1 MLIKEYRI
9 PLPMS
14 VEEYRIAQLYM
25 IQRKSREES
34 HGEGSGVEI
43 ITNEP
48 YEDGP
53 GGKGQ
58 YTYKIYHVG
67 SHLPGWFRAI
77 LPKSAL
83 RVEEE
88 AWNAYPYTKT
98 RYRCPF
104 VEKLY
109 LEIETRYLNDA
120 GEEDN
125 VFNLSPS
132 ELKNRVI
139 DYLDIVKDPISSGD
153 YKKEEDPKIYKSQ
166 KTGRGPLTDNWR
178 AEYAREAKLPG
189 NNKCIMTAYKLCRV
203 EFKYWGMQNK
213 IERFI
218 HDIGLRKTMLRAH
231 RQAWCWQD
239 EYYGLKLSDIRRLEL
254 ETQLALAEKMKITS
268 EEEAEEENETEVK
281 ETPKIPISTSFD
293 QAAAIKRQAS
303 DPDYQGKITPES
315 RKPSSGTIHKRS
327 LSGSTKHKGGSF
339 HDISTSRMFESL
351 EQLQESSSEDEEF
364 FDAKGH
370 LTPCDESEFWS
381 DEGSDSAP
389 NSDEEEK
396 QDTRSELVTS
406 GDEYADAR
414 SNMSEDQIDTSLVKK
429 MEHFRQQHFNVEQN
443 KEISPPSSAGCKT
456 NILFLVLH
464 GGNLLDMH
472 IDHVQASK
480 RSDFSTIKSTFEQ
493 VMRTHYP
500 GAVGHIAFRLVSCPQ
515 ICTDTVN
522 LLASLSPYG
531 YDSQTPKS
539 QDASFWTQDFVPLG
553 AIAMFASSNPEYH
566 ESVNKMVAKANLVYQ
581 DFLSSG
587 EGKGFNGQVCLLAD
601 STGSLMAYD
610 ALTMPG
616 LHYGRGLS
624 TYDSNNSLNESNPR
638 CSIVRTSD
646 SSHQLS
652 LSDPDLSKCCEIK
665 DCVCNT
671 VMSDKQLS
679 KSDTLSTDY
688 KLRRQNSAQRQS
700 GTHLHVNE
708 HPEHV
713 RRTSTGSNFDG
724 TYLKLDFE
732 VSEFFMLG
740 APLGLVLAYR
750 RMTMGDDAPPQSPM
764 CNQVYNLF
772 HSSDPAAVRLEPLIH
787 DSFKLIPPVKISR
800 YNKFPLGNGEPIHVV
815 ETVQSNLNLF
825 TNRRCSSGPPLQ
837 RQGSITSNISQMSG
851 LGESTVSFIT
861 NVTSRWW
868 GNKRVDYV
876 LYCPEVL
883 HTFPISALP
892 HLFHASFWESSD
904 VTSFIL
910 RQVLRYDASLCEHI
924 DDELDLQS
932 SLIGKSA
939 REKWLKRRTTI
950 KVKNL
955 HPNHRGND
963 VMVLEDKPQVITARF
978 MYGSFDVTSLSGEKV
993 DVHVMDQLNGE
1004 WQYMGTDVTDKNGKL
1019 QFTIPASKSLP
1030 QGMHPV
1036 KVVVRGDHSSAD
1048 FYLCVL
1054 PPKTETVVFS
1064 IDGSFTASMSISG
1077 KDPKVRPGAVDVV
1090 RHWQEHG
1097 YLILYVTARPDMQH
1111 KKVVSWLAMHNFPH
1125 GMVAFMDGLSK
1136 EPLKQKLAYLKS
1148 LQSEAQLLFKA
1159 GYGSNKDIYV
1169 YKELGL
1175 TPQQIYIVG
1184 KSSRKHMSHAQVL
1197 SEGYAAHLSDLR
1209 APGTT
1214 RQAVGNAR
1222 LFIQKGVF
1230 TKTFKS
1236 EGKKAL
1242 KRVSS
1247 NPTPAGDFVNK
1258 HDGHLHTTIS
1268 VAPEGHTIIQQGG
1281 ATSNRTRGTSPKT
1294 KITLKDVPR

>member
-9 PLPMS
+9 SLPMS

-43 ITNEP
+43 IENKP

-104 VEKLY
+104 VDKLY

-120 GEEDN
+120 GEQDN
-125 VFNLSPS
+125 VFNLTSS

-139 DYLDIVKDPISSGD
+139 DYLDIVKDPISSSD
-153 YKKEEDPKIYKSQ
+153 YKKEEDPKLFRSE
-166 KTGRGPLTDNWR
+166 KTGRGPLTDNWL
-178 AEYAREAKLPG
+178 AEYARDAKVPAKK
-189 NNKCIMTAYKLCRV
+189 KCVMTAYKLCRV

-239 EYYGLKLSDIRRLEL
+239 EYYGLQLSDIRRLER
-254 ETQLALAEKMKITS
+254 ETQLALAEKMKMVS
-268 EEEAEEENETEVK
+268 QNEEEEDDNGEEAQR
-281 ETPKIPISTSFD
+281 TPKIPISTSFD
-293 QAAAIKRQAS
+293 QAAAIKKQTPERELS
-303 DPDYQGKITPES
+303 GKITPEG
-315 RKPSSGTIHKRS
+315 RKMSSGALHKRS
-327 LSGSTKHKGGSF
+327 LSGSTKRQIGSI
-339 HDISTSRMFESL
+339 HDISASRMFESL
-351 EQLQESSSEDEEF
+351 EQLQESSSEEEEF
-364 FDAKGH
+364 FDAK
-370 LTPCDESEFWS
+370 
-381 DEGSDSAP
+381 
-389 NSDEEEK
+389 DEEERA
-396 QDTRSELVTS
+396 DSRTEGITS

-414 SNMSEDQIDTSLVKK
+414 SVTSEDHIDTSLGRK
-429 MEHFRQQHFNVEQN
+429 VEQIRQHLN
-443 KEISPPSSAGCKT
+443 SEQSKDSSPPPSAGCKT

-480 RSDFSTIKSTFEQ
+480 RSDFNTVKSMFEQ
-493 VMRTHYP
+493 VMKTHYP
-500 GAVGHIAFRLVSCPQ
+500 GALNHIAFRLVSCPQ
-515 ICTDTVN
+515 ICTETVN
-522 LLASLSPYG
+522 LISSLSPYG
-531 YDSQTPKS
+531 LDAQTPKS
-539 QDASFWTQDFVPLG
+539 QDASLWTQDFVPLG
-553 AIAMFASSNPEYH
+553 AIALFASSNPEYQ

-581 DFLSSG
+581 DFLTSG
-587 EGKGFNGQVCLLAD
+587 EGKGFTGQVCLLAD
-601 STGSLMAYD
+601 STASIMVYD
-610 ALTMPG
+610 ALTLSS
-616 LHYGRGLS
+616 LHCGRGMS
-624 TYDSNNSLNESNPR
+624 TYDSNNSLNNEGNPR
-638 CSIVRTSD
+638 SWAAKTSE
-646 SSHQLS
+646 SSQAMS
-652 LSDPDLSKCCEIK
+652 LSDPDLSKCCNIR
-665 DCVCNT
+665 DCACNT
-671 VMSDKQLS
+671 AKEQIS
-679 KSDTLSTDY
+679 KSDIIASTTDNR
-688 KLRRQNSAQRQS
+688 LRRQNSGQRQS
-700 GTHLHVNE
+700 ATYLNVSE
-708 HPEHV
+708 PPEHI
-713 RRTSTGSNFDG
+713 RRTSTGSNYDG
-724 TYLKLDFE
+724 PCLKLDFE
-732 VSEFFMLG
+732 VSEIFMLG

-750 RMTMGDDAPPQSPM
+750 RLTSGDDSPPQSPM

-787 DSFKLIPPVKISR
+787 ESFKHIPPVKISR
-800 YNKFPLGNGEPIHVV
+800 YNKFPLGDGEPIHVV
-815 ETVQSNLNLF
+815 ETVQSNLSLF
-825 TNRRCSSGPPLQ
+825 TNRRYSSSPFLQ

-861 NVTSRWW
+861 GVTSRWW

-883 HTFPISALP
+883 HSFPVSALP

-910 RQVLRYDASLCEHI
+910 RQVLRNDVSMFESSG
-924 DDELDLQS
+924 DVDLQS
-932 SLIGKSA
+932 SLSGKAS

-955 HPNHRGND
+955 QPNHRGND
-963 VMVLEDKPQVITARF
+963 VMVLEDRPQVITARF
-978 MYGSFDVTSLSGEKV
+978 MYGSYDVTSLSGEKV
-993 DVHVMDQLNGE
+993 DVHVMDQQTGE
-1004 WQYMGTDVTDKNGKL
+1004 WQYMGTEVSDKNGKL
-1019 QFTIPASKSLP
+1019 QFTIPHEKSLP

-1097 YLILYVTARPDMQH
+1097 YLIVYVTARPDMQH
-1111 KKVVSWLAMHNFPH
+1111 KRVVSWLAKHNFPH

-1136 EPLKQKLAYLKS
+1136 EPLKQKLAYLKT
-1148 LQSEAQLLFKA
+1148 LQSDAKILYKA
-1159 GYGSNKDIYV
+1159 GYGSSKDIYV

-1175 TPQQIYIVG
+1175 SPQQIYIVG
-1184 KSSRKHMSHAQVL
+1184 KSSKKQMSQAQVL

-1209 APGTT
+1209 VPGTT

-1222 LFIQKGVF
+1222 LFIQKGSF
-1230 TKTFKS
+1230 TKTFQS

-1242 KRVSS
+1242 KRVPS

-1258 HDGHLHTTIS
+1258 HDGLLHTTIS
-1268 VAPEGHTIIQQGG
+1268 VGPEGNTVIQQGG
-1281 ATSNRTRGTSPKT
+1281 ASTVRTRGTSPKP
-1294 KITLKDVPR
+1294 KLVLRDVPR

>member
-1 MLIKEYRI
+1 M
-9 PLPMS
+9 
-14 VEEYRIAQLYM
+14 
-25 IQRKSREES
+25 
-34 HGEGSGVEI
+34 
-43 ITNEP
+43 
-48 YEDGP
+48 
-53 GGKGQ
+53 
-58 YTYKIYHVG
+58 
-67 SHLPGWFRAI
+67 
-77 LPKSAL
+77 
-83 RVEEE
+83 
-88 AWNAYPYTKT
+88 
-98 RYRCPF
+98 
-104 VEKLY
+104 
-109 LEIETRYLNDA
+109 
-120 GEEDN
+120 
-125 VFNLSPS
+125 
-132 ELKNRVI
+132 
-139 DYLDIVKDPISSGD
+139 
-153 YKKEEDPKIYKSQ
+153 
-166 KTGRGPLTDNWR
+166 
-178 AEYAREAKLPG
+178 
-189 NNKCIMTAYKLCRV
+189 
-203 EFKYWGMQNK
+203 
-213 IERFI
+213 
-218 HDIGLRKTMLRAH
+218 
-231 RQAWCWQD
+231 
-239 EYYGLKLSDIRRLEL
+239 
-254 ETQLALAEKMKITS
+254 
-268 EEEAEEENETEVK
+268 
-281 ETPKIPISTSFD
+281 
-293 QAAAIKRQAS
+293 
-303 DPDYQGKITPES
+303 
-315 RKPSSGTIHKRS
+315 
-327 LSGSTKHKGGSF
+327 
-339 HDISTSRMFESL
+339 
-351 EQLQESSSEDEEF
+351 
-364 FDAKGH
+364 
-370 LTPCDESEFWS
+370 
-381 DEGSDSAP
+381 
-389 NSDEEEK
+389 
-396 QDTRSELVTS
+396 VTS

-414 SNMSEDQIDTSLVKK
+414 SNTSEDKIDTSLVKK

-443 KEISPPSSAGCKT
+443 KEISPPPSAGCNT
-456 NILFLVLH
+456 NVLLMVLH

-515 ICTDTVN
+515 ICTETVN

-539 QDASFWTQDFVPLG
+539 QEASFWTQDFVPLG
-553 AIAMFASSNPEYH
+553 AIALFASSNPDYH
-566 ESVNKMVAKANLVYQ
+566 ESVNKMVTKANLVYQ

-610 ALTMPG
+610 ALTMSG
-616 LHYGRGLS
+616 LHFGRGMS
-624 TYDSNNSLNESNPR
+624 TYNSNNSLNE
-638 CSIVRTSD
+638 
-646 SSHQLS
+646 
-652 LSDPDLSKCCEIK
+652 SDPDLSKCCDLK
-665 DCVCNT
+665 DRVCNT
-671 VMSDKQLS
+671 VMSDKQLN
-679 KSDTLSTDY
+679 KSDTPSTDY
-688 KLRRQNSAQRQS
+688 KLRQQNSTQRQS
-700 GTHLHVNE
+700 GTNLHVNE
-708 HPEHV
+708 PPEHV

-732 VSEFFMLG
+732 VSEFFMFG

-750 RMTMGDDAPPQSPM
+750 RMTMREDAQSQGPM

-772 HSSDPAAVRLEPLIH
+772 HSSDPSAVRLEPLIH

-800 YNKFPLGNGEPIHVV
+800 YNKFPLGNGEPINVV

-825 TNRRCSSGPPLQ
+825 TNRHCSSGPPLQ
-837 RQGSITSNISQMSG
+837 RQGSITNNISQMSG
-851 LGESTVSFIT
+851 LGESTVSVIT
-861 NVTSRWW
+861 NVTSWWW

-876 LYCPEVL
+876 LYCPEDC

-892 HLFHASFWESSD
+892 HFFHASFWESSD

-910 RQVLRYDASLCEHI
+910 RQVLRYDSSLCENKG
-924 DDELDLQS
+924 DYLDPQS
-932 SLIGKSA
+932 SLIGNSA
-939 REKWLKRRTTI
+939 CEKWLKRTTAI

-978 MYGSFDVTSLSGEKV
+978 EFMYGPLDVTSLSGEKV

-1004 WQYMGTDVTDKNGKL
+1004 WQYMGTDVTDNNGKL

-1054 PPKTETVVFS
+1054 PPKTETIVFS
-1064 IDGSFTASMSISG
+1064 IDGSFTASRSISG
-1077 KDPKVRPGAVDVV
+1077 KNPRLRPGAVDVV

-1111 KKVVSWLAMHNFPH
+1111 KNVVSWLAMHNFPH
-1125 GMVAFMDGLSK
+1125 GMVAFNDGLSK
-1136 EPLKQKLAYLKS
+1136 EPMEQKLAYLKS

-1184 KSSRKHMSHAQVL
+1184 KSSKKHMAHAQGL

-1214 RQAVGNAR
+1214 RQAMGNAR

-1236 EGKKAL
+1236 EGKKSV
-1242 KRVSS
+1242 KRISS

-1281 ATSNRTRGTSPKT
+1281 ATSTRARERLQRQT
-1294 KITLKDVPR
+1294 

>member
-9 PLPMS
+9 SLPMS
-14 VEEYRIAQLYM
+14 VDEYRIAQLYM

-43 ITNEP
+43 IENEP
-48 YEDGP
+48 YENGP

-98 RYRCPF
+98 RYKCPF

-120 GEEDN
+120 GETDN
-125 VFNLSPS
+125 VFNLTSS
-132 ELKNRVI
+132 ELKNRVV

-153 YKKEEDPKIYKSQ
+153 YKKEEDPKLFISE
-166 KTGRGPLTDNWR
+166 KTKRGPLTDNWL
-178 AEYAREAKLPG
+178 AEYARDSKIPG
-189 NNKCIMTAYKLCRV
+189 KKKCVMTAYKLCRV

-239 EYYGLKLSDIRRLEL
+239 EYYGLQLSDIRRLER
-254 ETQLALAEKMKITS
+254 ETQLALAEKMKMVST
-268 EEEAEEENETEVK
+268 EDEGEDNAEEAPK
-281 ETPKIPISTSFD
+281 TPKIPISTSFE
-293 QAAAIKRQAS
+293 QAAAIKRQ
-303 DPDYQGKITPES
+303 TPEQNLGRVTPEG
-315 RKPSSGTIHKRS
+315 RKMSSGAIHKRS
-327 LSGSTKHKGGSF
+327 LSGSTKHKVGSF
-339 HDISTSRMFESL
+339 HDVSTSRMFESL
-351 EQLQESSSEDEEF
+351 EQLQESSSDEEEF

-370 LTPCDESEFWS
+370 LTPKDEGNFWS
-381 DEGSDSAP
+381 DEGSERPSS
-389 NSDEEEK
+389 SDEEERR
-396 QDTRSELVTS
+396 DSRSEQVTS

-414 SNMSEDQIDTSLVKK
+414 SITSEDNIDTSLGKK
-429 MEHFRQQHFNVEQN
+429 VEHFRQHFNAEQS
-443 KEISPPSSAGCKT
+443 KDVSPPPSAGCKT

-480 RSDFSTIKSTFEQ
+480 RSDFSTVKSTFEQ

-531 YDSQTPKS
+531 LDAQTPKS
-539 QDASFWTQDFVPLG
+539 QDASLWTQDFVPLG
-553 AIAMFASSNPEYH
+553 AIALFASSNPDYH

-581 DFLSSG
+581 DFLISG

-601 STGSLMAYD
+601 STASIMAYD
-610 ALTMPG
+610 ALTQAS
-616 LHYGRGLS
+616 LHCGRGLS
-624 TYDSNNSLNESNPR
+624 TYDSNNSLNTETTVRSSVVKPAEPR
-638 CSIVRTSD
+638 
-646 SSHQLS
+646 HLLS
-652 LSDPDLSKCCEIK
+652 LSDPDLSQNCEIK
-665 DCVCNT
+665 DCACNT
-671 VMSDKQLS
+671 SMADKQFS
-679 KSDTLSTDY
+679 KSDIVSTDY

-700 GTHLHVNE
+700 GTYLNVSDP
-708 HPEHV
+708 PEHI
-713 RRTSTGSNFDG
+713 RRTSTGSNYDG
-724 TYLKLDFE
+724 TYFKLDFE

-740 APLGLVLAYR
+740 APLGLLLAYR
-750 RMTMGDDAPPQSPM
+750 RITCGEDSPPQGPM

-772 HSSDPAAVRLEPLIH
+772 HSSDPAAMRLEPLIH
-787 DSFKLIPPVKISR
+787 DSFKHIPPVKISR
-800 YNKFPLGNGEPIHVV
+800 YSKFPLGDGEPIHVV
-815 ETVQSNLNLF
+815 ETVQSNLSLF
-825 TNRRCSSGPPLQ
+825 TNRRYSSGPFLQ

-883 HTFPISALP
+883 HSFPVSALP

-910 RQVLRYDASLCEHI
+910 RQVLRYDVSLLEASY
-924 DDELDLQS
+924 DNLDLQS
-932 SLIGKSA
+932 SLTGKAS

-955 HPNHRGND
+955 QPNHRGND
-963 VMVLEDKPQVITARF
+963 IMVLEDRPQVISARF

-1004 WQYMGTDVTDKNGKL
+1004 WQYMGTEVTDKNGKL

-1054 PPKTETVVFS
+1054 PPKTETVIFS

-1097 YLILYVTARPDMQH
+1097 YLIVYVTARPDMQH
-1111 KKVVSWLAMHNFPH
+1111 KKVVSWLAKHNFPH

-1136 EPLKQKLAYLKS
+1136 EPLKQKLAYLKT
-1148 LQSEAQLLFKA
+1148 LQTEAQILFKA
-1159 GYGSNKDIYV
+1159 GYGSSKDIYV

-1175 TPQQIYIVG
+1175 SPQQTYIVG
-1184 KSSRKHMSHAQVL
+1184 KSSKKQMSQAQVL

-1209 APGTT
+1209 IPGST

-1222 LFIQKGVF
+1222 LFIQKGSF
-1230 TKTFKS
+1230 TKTFQS

-1242 KRVSS
+1242 KRVPS

-1258 HDGHLHTTIS
+1258 HDALLHTTIS
-1268 VAPEGHTIIQQGG
+1268 VGPEGHTIIQQGG
-1281 ATSNRTRGTSPKT
+1281 ASTVRTRGTSPKP
-1294 KITLKDVPR
+1294 KIILKDVPR

>member
-9 PLPMS
+9 SLPMS

-43 ITNEP
+43 IENKP

-104 VEKLY
+104 VDKLY

-120 GEEDN
+120 GEQDN
-125 VFNLSPS
+125 VFNLTSS

-139 DYLDIVKDPISSGD
+139 DYLDIVKDPISSSD
-153 YKKEEDPKIYKSQ
+153 YKKEEDPKLFRSE
-166 KTGRGPLTDNWR
+166 KTGRGPLTDNWL
-178 AEYAREAKLPG
+178 AEYARDAKVPAKK
-189 NNKCIMTAYKLCRV
+189 KCVMTAYKLCRV

-239 EYYGLKLSDIRRLEL
+239 EYYGLQLSDIRRLER
-254 ETQLALAEKMKITS
+254 ETQLALAEKMKMVS
-268 EEEAEEENETEVK
+268 QNEEEEDDNGEEAQR
-281 ETPKIPISTSFD
+281 TPKIPISTSFD
-293 QAAAIKRQAS
+293 QAAAIKKQTPERELS
-303 DPDYQGKITPES
+303 GKITPEG
-315 RKPSSGTIHKRS
+315 RKMSSGALHKRS
-327 LSGSTKHKGGSF
+327 LSGSTKRQIGSI
-339 HDISTSRMFESL
+339 HDISASRMFESL
-351 EQLQESSSEDEEF
+351 EQLQESSSEEEEF
-364 FDAKGH
+364 FDAKGI
-370 LTPCDESEFWS
+370 
-381 DEGSDSAP
+381 A
-389 NSDEEEK
+389 DEEERA
-396 QDTRSELVTS
+396 DSRTEGITS

-414 SNMSEDQIDTSLVKK
+414 SVTSEDHIDTSLGRK
-429 MEHFRQQHFNVEQN
+429 VEQIRQHLN
-443 KEISPPSSAGCKT
+443 SEQSKDSSPPPSAGCKT

-480 RSDFSTIKSTFEQ
+480 RSDFNTVKSMFEQ
-493 VMRTHYP
+493 VMKTHYP
-500 GAVGHIAFRLVSCPQ
+500 GALNHIAFRLVSCPQ
-515 ICTDTVN
+515 ICTETVN
-522 LLASLSPYG
+522 LISSLSPYG
-531 YDSQTPKS
+531 LDAQTPKS
-539 QDASFWTQDFVPLG
+539 QDASLWTQDFVPLG
-553 AIAMFASSNPEYH
+553 AIALFASSNPEYQ

-581 DFLSSG
+581 DFLTSG
-587 EGKGFNGQVCLLAD
+587 EGKGFTGQVCLLAD
-601 STGSLMAYD
+601 STASIMVYD
-610 ALTMPG
+610 ALTLSS
-616 LHYGRGLS
+616 LHCGRGMS
-624 TYDSNNSLNESNPR
+624 TYDSNNSLNNEGNPR
-638 CSIVRTSD
+638 SWAAKTSE
-646 SSHQLS
+646 SSQAMS
-652 LSDPDLSKCCEIK
+652 LSDPDLSKCCNIR
-665 DCVCNT
+665 DCACNT
-671 VMSDKQLS
+671 AKEQIS
-679 KSDTLSTDY
+679 KSDIIASTTDNR
-688 KLRRQNSAQRQS
+688 LRRQNSGQRQS
-700 GTHLHVNE
+700 ATYLNVSE
-708 HPEHV
+708 PPEHI
-713 RRTSTGSNFDG
+713 RRTSTGSNYDG
-724 TYLKLDFE
+724 PCLKLDFE
-732 VSEFFMLG
+732 VSEIFMLG

-750 RMTMGDDAPPQSPM
+750 RLTSGDDSPPQSPM

-787 DSFKLIPPVKISR
+787 ESFKHIPPVKISR
-800 YNKFPLGNGEPIHVV
+800 YNKFPLGDGEPIHVV
-815 ETVQSNLNLF
+815 ETVQSNLSLF
-825 TNRRCSSGPPLQ
+825 TNRRYSSSPFLQ

-861 NVTSRWW
+861 GVTSRWW

-883 HTFPISALP
+883 HSFPVSALP

-910 RQVLRYDASLCEHI
+910 RQVLRNDVSMFESSG
-924 DDELDLQS
+924 DVDLQS
-932 SLIGKSA
+932 SLSGKAS

-955 HPNHRGND
+955 QPNHRGND
-963 VMVLEDKPQVITARF
+963 VMVLEDRPQVITARF
-978 MYGSFDVTSLSGEKV
+978 MYGSYDVTSLSGEKV
-993 DVHVMDQLNGE
+993 DVHVMDQQTGE
-1004 WQYMGTDVTDKNGKL
+1004 WQYMGTEVSDKNGKL
-1019 QFTIPASKSLP
+1019 QFTIPHEKSLP

-1097 YLILYVTARPDMQH
+1097 YLIVYVTARPDMQH
-1111 KKVVSWLAMHNFPH
+1111 KRVVSWLAKHNFPH

-1136 EPLKQKLAYLKS
+1136 EPLKQKLAYLKT
-1148 LQSEAQLLFKA
+1148 LQSDAKILYKA
-1159 GYGSNKDIYV
+1159 GYGSSKDIYV

-1175 TPQQIYIVG
+1175 SPQQIYIVG
-1184 KSSRKHMSHAQVL
+1184 KSSKKQMSQAQVL

-1209 APGTT
+1209 VPGTT

-1222 LFIQKGVF
+1222 LFIQKGSF
-1230 TKTFKS
+1230 TKTFQS

-1242 KRVSS
+1242 KRVPS

-1258 HDGHLHTTIS
+1258 HDGLLHTTIS
-1268 VAPEGHTIIQQGG
+1268 VGPEGNTVIQQGG
-1281 ATSNRTRGTSPKT
+1281 ASTVRTRGTSPKP
-1294 KITLKDVPR
+1294 KLVLRDVPR

>member
-9 PLPMS
+9 SLPMS

-43 ITNEP
+43 IENEP
-48 YEDGP
+48 YDDGP

-120 GEEDN
+120 GEQDN
-125 VFNLSPS
+125 VFNLTSS
-132 ELKNRVI
+132 ELKNRVV

-153 YKKEEDPKIYKSQ
+153 YKKEEDPKLFRSE
-166 KTGRGPLTDNWR
+166 KTGRGPLTENWL
-178 AEYAREAKLPG
+178 AEYARDSKIPAKK
-189 NNKCIMTAYKLCRV
+189 KCVMTAYKLCRV

-239 EYYGLKLSDIRRLEL
+239 EYYGLQLSDIRRLER
-254 ETQLALAEKMKITS
+254 ETQLALAEKMKMVS
-268 EEEAEEENETEVK
+268 MNEEEGDDNGEDTQS
-281 ETPKIPISTSFD
+281 TPKIPISTSFD
-293 QAAAIKRQAS
+293 QAAAIKKQTPEHEAS
-303 DPDYQGKITPES
+303 GKITPTG
-315 RKPSSGTIHKRS
+315 RKMSSEALHKRS
-327 LSGSTKHKGGSF
+327 LSGSTKHRIGHGSF
-339 HDISTSRMFESL
+339 HDVSTSRMFESL
-351 EQLQESSSEDEEF
+351 EQLQESSSDEEEF
-364 FDAKGH
+364 FDAK
-370 LTPCDESEFWS
+370 
-381 DEGSDSAP
+381 
-389 NSDEEEK
+389 DEEDRADSRAEGMI
-396 QDTRSELVTS
+396 S

-414 SNMSEDQIDTSLVKK
+414 SVTSEDHIDTSLGKK
-429 MEHFRQQHFNVEQN
+429 VEQIRQHLYTEQS
-443 KEISPPSSAGCKT
+443 KDSSPPPSAGCKT

-480 RSDFSTIKSTFEQ
+480 RSDFSTFKMTFEH

-500 GAVGHIAFRLVSCPQ
+500 GALNHIAFRLVSCPQ
-515 ICTDTVN
+515 ICTETVN

-531 YDSQTPKS
+531 LDPQTPKS
-539 QDASFWTQDFVPLG
+539 QEASLWTQDFVPLG
-553 AIAMFASSNPEYH
+553 AIALFASSNPEYH
-566 ESVNKMVAKANLVYQ
+566 EGVNKMVAKANLVYQ
-581 DFLSSG
+581 DFLTSG
-587 EGKGFNGQVCLLAD
+587 EGKGFTGQVCLLAD
-601 STGSLMAYD
+601 STASIMAYD
-610 ALTMPG
+610 ALTSAS
-616 LHYGRGLS
+616 LNCGRGLS
-624 TYDSNNSLNESNPR
+624 TYDSNSSLNMEGNPR
-638 CSIVRTSD
+638 SWASKTSE
-646 SSHQLS
+646 SSQAMS
-652 LSDPDLSKCCEIK
+652 LSDPDLSKCCNIR
-665 DCVCNT
+665 DCACNT
-671 VMSDKQLS
+671 ADKQFS
-679 KSDTLSTDY
+679 KSDVSSATDN
-688 KLRRQNSAQRQS
+688 KLRRQNSGQRHS
-700 GTHLHVNE
+700 ATTYLNVNE
-708 HPEHV
+708 PPEHI
-713 RRTSTGSNFDG
+713 RRTSTGSNYDG
-724 TYLKLDFE
+724 PCMKLDFE

-750 RMTMGDDAPPQSPM
+750 RMTSGDDSPPQSPM

-772 HSSDPAAVRLEPLIH
+772 HSSDPAAVRLEPLVH
-787 DSFKLIPPVKISR
+787 ESFKHIPPVKISR
-800 YNKFPLGNGEPIHVV
+800 YNKFPLGDGEPIHVV

-825 TNRRCSSGPPLQ
+825 TNRRYSSGPFLQ

-851 LGESTVSFIT
+851 LGESAVSFIT
-861 NVTSRWW
+861 GVTSRWW
-868 GNKRVDYV
+868 GNKRLDFV
-876 LYCPEVL
+876 LYCPEIL
-883 HTFPISALP
+883 HSFPVSALP

-910 RQVLRYDASLCEHI
+910 RQVLRYDVSLFESSG
-924 DDELDLQS
+924 DVDLQS
-932 SLIGKSA
+932 SLSGKVS

-955 HPNHRGND
+955 QPNHRGND

-978 MYGSFDVTSLSGEKV
+978 MYGSYDVTSLSGEKV
-993 DVHVMDQLNGE
+993 DVHVMDQQTGE
-1004 WQYMGTDVTDKNGKL
+1004 WQYMGTEVTDKNGKL
-1019 QFTIPASKSLP
+1019 QFTIPSEKSLP

-1097 YLILYVTARPDMQH
+1097 YLIVYVTARPDMQH
-1111 KKVVSWLAMHNFPH
+1111 KRVVTWLAKHNFPH

-1136 EPLKQKLAYLKS
+1136 EPLKQKLSYLKT
-1148 LQSEAQLLFKA
+1148 LQSDAKILYKA

-1175 TPQQIYIVG
+1175 SPQQIYIVG
-1184 KSSRKHMSHAQVL
+1184 KSSKKQMTQAQVL

-1222 LFIQKGVF
+1222 LFIQKGSF
-1230 TKTFKS
+1230 TKTFQS

-1242 KRVSS
+1242 KRVPS
-1247 NPTPAGDFVNK
+1247 NPTPAGDFKNK
-1258 HDGHLHTTIS
+1258 HDGLLHTTIS
-1268 VAPEGHTIIQQGG
+1268 VGPEGHTIIEHGG
-1281 ATSNRTRGTSPKT
+1281 ASTVRTRGTSPKP
-1294 KITLKDVPR
+1294 KLVLKDVPR

>member
-14 VEEYRIAQLYM
+14 VDEYRIAQLYM
-25 IQRKSREES
+25 IQKKSREES

-48 YEDGP
+48 YEGGP
-53 GGKGQ
+53 GGNGQ

-120 GEEDN
+120 GEQDN
-125 VFNLSPS
+125 IFNLTSS

-153 YKKEEDPKIYKSQ
+153 YKKEEDPKIYRSQ
-166 KTGRGPLTDNWR
+166 KTGRGPLTENWL
-178 AEYAREAKLPG
+178 AEYARDAKIPSKK
-189 NNKCIMTAYKLCRV
+189 KCLMTAYKLCRV

-239 EYYGLKLSDIRRLEL
+239 EYYGLELSDIRRLER
-254 ETQLALAEKMKITS
+254 ETQLALAEKMKIAS
-268 EEEAEEENETEVK
+268 DDEEEGEDNT

-293 QAAAIKRQAS
+293 QAAAIKRQTSES
-303 DPDYQGKITPES
+303 DPQGKITTET
-315 RKPSSGTIHKRS
+315 RKPSAGTIHKRS
-327 LSGSTKHKGGSF
+327 LSGSAKLKGGSF
-339 HDISTSRMFESL
+339 HDISASRMFESL
-351 EQLQESSSEDEEF
+351 EQLQESSSGDEEF
-364 FDAKGH
+364 FDAKGQ
-370 LTPCDESEFWS
+370 LTPCEEGEFWS
-381 DEGSDSAP
+381 DEGSDCAASSA
-389 NSDEEEK
+389 DEEEK
-396 QDTRSELVTS
+396 QEVRSELVTS
-406 GDEYADAR
+406 GDEYADAQ
-414 SNMSEDQIDTSLVKK
+414 SNTSEDHIDTSLGKK
-429 MEHFRQQHFNVEQN
+429 MEHFRQHFSAEQN
-443 KEISPPSSAGCKT
+443 KDMSPPLSASCKT
-456 NILFLVLH
+456 SILFLVLH

-480 RSDFSTIKSTFEQ
+480 RSDFSTVKSTFEQ

-500 GAVGHIAFRLVSCPQ
+500 GALGHIAFRLVSCPQ
-515 ICTDTVN
+515 ICTETVN

-531 YDSQTPKS
+531 YDTQTPKS
-539 QDASFWTQDFVPLG
+539 KDASFWTQDFVPLG
-553 AIAMFASSNPEYH
+553 AISMFASSNPEYH
-566 ESVNKMVAKANLVYQ
+566 ESVNKMVAKANLMYQ
-581 DFLSSG
+581 DFLSSE

-601 STGSLMAYD
+601 ATGSLMAYD
-610 ALTMPG
+610 ALTMSG
-616 LHYGRGLS
+616 LHFGRGLS
-624 TYDSNNSLNESNPR
+624 TYDSNTSLNNESMPR
-638 CSIVRTSD
+638 CSIVKTSD
-646 SSHQLS
+646 SNHQLS
-652 LSDPDLSKCCEIK
+652 LSDPDLSKCEIK
-665 DCVCNT
+665 DCACNT
-671 VMSDKQLS
+671 TMADKQLS
-679 KSDTLSTDY
+679 KSDILSSDN
-688 KLRRQNSAQRQS
+688 KLRRQNSTQRHS
-700 GTHLHVNE
+700 VAYLNVSD

-724 TYLKLDFE
+724 SYLKLDFE

-740 APLGLVLAYR
+740 SPLGLVLAYR
-750 RMTMGDDAPPQSPM
+750 RMVMGDESPPQSPL

-772 HSSDPAAVRLEPLIH
+772 HSSDPSAVRLEPLVH
-787 DSFKLIPPVKISR
+787 DSFKHISPVKISR
-800 YNKFPLGNGEPIHVV
+800 YNKFPLGDGEPIHVV
-815 ETVQSNLNLF
+815 ETLQSNMSLF
-825 TNRRCSSGPPLQ
+825 TSRRRFSSGPVLQ

-861 NVTSRWW
+861 NVASRWW

-883 HTFPISALP
+883 HSFPVSALP

-904 VTSFIL
+904 VASFIL
-910 RQVLRYDASLCEHI
+910 RQVLRHDMALLEAAE
-924 DDELDLQS
+924 DDVDLQS
-932 SLIGKSA
+932 SLSGKVA

-955 HPNHRGND
+955 QSNHRGND
-963 VMVLEDKPQVITARF
+963 IMVLEDKPQVITARF

-993 DVHVMDQLNGE
+993 DIHVMNQLSGE
-1004 WQYMGTDVTDKNGKL
+1004 WQYQGTEVTDKNGKL
-1019 QFTIPASKSLP
+1019 QYTIPTNRSLP

-1036 KVVVRGDHSSAD
+1036 KVVIRGDHSSAD

-1136 EPLKQKLAYLKS
+1136 DPLKQKLAYLKT
-1148 LQSEAQLLFKA
+1148 LQLETQILYKA

-1175 TPQQIYIVG
+1175 SPQQIYIVG
-1184 KSSRKHMSHAQVL
+1184 KSSKKQLSQAQVL

-1209 APGTT
+1209 VPGTT

-1222 LFIQKGVF
+1222 LFIQKGAF
-1230 TKTFKS
+1230 TKTFQS

-1242 KRVSS
+1242 KRVPS
-1247 NPTPAGDFVNK
+1247 NPIPAGDFVNK
-1258 HDGHLHTTIS
+1258 HDGLLHTTIS
-1268 VAPEGHTIIQQGG
+1268 VGPEGHTIIQQGG
-1281 ATSNRTRGTSPKT
+1281 ATNVRTRGTSPKP
-1294 KITLKDVPR
+1294 KIALKDVPR